1 MAYLPAPHAVHSAAL
16 YVLLNLPAAHTSHAW
31 LPALRKV
38 LGMHAGVGDAVGD
51 AVGAAVGAGV
61 GIATHPVAPP
71 TPSVHVA
78 AAQSKH
84 SLFAAFDWYL
94 PDGQW

>member
-1 MAYLPAPHAVHSAAL
+1 L
-16 YVLLNLPAAHTSHAW
+16 YVLLNLPAAHTSHPW

-61 GIATHPVAPP
+61 GIATHIVAPP
-71 TPSVHVA
+71 MPAVHIA
-78 AAQSKH
+78 APHAWH
-84 SLFAAFDWYL
+84 SWYASLSWYL